1 MALDNSLDCGQT
13 YTSAF
18 ERLLRMEAL
27 ENTKQLIL
35 ILHVK
40 TNSVVFNKYDHLA
53 RRVIQRIDF
62 YLGVFGA
69 ISPIASF
76 TSCSRWMVVFCGSA
90 RPIREKARRSSTRL
104 PIRSAASKIILMW
117 CRLLSSRTGP

>member
-13 YTSAF
+13 DTSAF

-40 TNSVVFNKYDHLA
+40 TNSVVFNKYDHLV
-53 RRVIQRIDF
+53 RCVVQRIDF
-62 YLGVFGA
+62 YLGLQDGF
-69 ISPIASF
+69 
-76 TSCSRWMVVFCGSA
+76 
-90 RPIREKARRSSTRL
+90 E
-104 PIRSAASKIILMW
+104 
-117 CRLLSSRTGP
+117 